1 MGFATEVGLLYNVIE
16 SLIYELICLSC
27 SNSATLASRKHTC
40 SLRVRSCLL
49 PGEVSENWIIIVTAE
64 PVEVSSHEK
73 MLTANPKN
81 VWSLPVCQDLLH
93 SFGQWEAKGPVQGV
107 LKRFP

>member
-73 MLTANPKN
+73 MLTANPKTR
-81 VWSLPVCQDLLH
+81 P
-93 SFGQWEAKGPVQGV
+93 GPHQISMRTTEMWMAC
-107 LKRFP
+107 L